1 MLRGG
6 PTVPIR
12 ASGGRRRGAHIAASS
27 FHDRFA
33 LAHDAMSTIE
43 TAIRQRT
50 AHPSVRIRDAIPLS
64 WPCSATSRTT
74 SRPSNAPPPEQ
85 PRRLDRPVD
94 RKKGT
99 TPPCRPLQA
108 HQPARTYIRHCPR
121 AAGNPGCVGRIG
133 SLAVPSLVR
142 LAPLG
147 VRQAAGQR
155 WRRDRPSHWGDTHAQ
170 HDCGSPSC
178 VTLGHAPHT
187 VDSVRSMVCDIRP
200 PELPERDVPTR
211 SRCGPRQTR
220 RHATWRGR

>member
-1 MLRGG
+1 MTSRS
-6 PTVPIR
+6 P
-12 ASGGRRRGAHIAASS
+12 SSSRRR
-27 FHDRFA
+27 
-33 LAHDAMSTIE
+33 
-43 TAIRQRT
+43 
-50 AHPSVRIRDAIPLS
+50 
-64 WPCSATSRTT
+64 T

-170 HDCGSPSC
+170 HDCGLTIVCHTRTCPAHGRLCSIDGLRHTTARASRTRRTDPFTMRSSP
-178 VTLGHAPHT
+178 
-187 VDSVRSMVCDIRP
+187 DSKTCNLAWSLIWDAEP
-200 PELPERDVPTR
+200 ASSRDV
-211 SRCGPRQTR
+211 
-220 RHATWRGR
+220 